1 MLTALS
7 DRIGGR
13 PRRSLLAVGL
23 FVIVAGVL
31 GAPVAGVLEDAGGF
45 APPDAG
51 SSRAIERINDASG
64 TQSSARVVLLV
75 RTPRGAGSPAAR
87 ARVAQLR
94 AELAREPG
102 VVSVATAR
110 SSGDPA
116 FVSREGRSTF
126 LAVTLAAEAADRE
139 VAESMRERF
148 GGQDDVVLGGAL
160 IAQTQIGERI
170 GADLGRAELLA
181 FPLLLVLS
189 LLFFRGRATVLPL
202 VVGIT
207 TVLGTFLALRAINEA
222 YALSIFALNLVIGLG
237 LGLAIDYTL
246 FLVSRYREELE
257 RHGPGPAAVRA
268 TMQTAGRTVVFSA
281 ATVAIAL
288 ITLTVFPLGF
298 AKSMGIAG
306 AVVALVAA
314 AAALVI
320 TPALF
325 ALWGAKLAVR
335 HRRERAPQEGRWYRL
350 SHAVMRRPVSVAVAT
365 TLVMVAV
372 SLPSLRAEFTPVDA
386 TVIPLSES
394 SRTVADALQR
404 DFPGQ
409 RTAPVVL
416 ALDAPRG
423 DAAGVRAYASG
434 LKDLPG
440 VKAVSARPLDAATWQ
455 VDLAVTGEP
464 DGPAARALVER
475 VRADGGPFPVLV
487 GGAAAEFVDQQTA
500 IASRLPLAIGVVA
513 LLTFGV
519 LWLMTGSVILPLKAL
534 AMNVLTVGASLGVL
548 TLIYQDGRFEGLL
561 NYTSNGGVE
570 ATDFLVTATIVF
582 ALSTDYGVFL
592 LGRIKEAREAGLA
605 EREAVAVG
613 LERTGA
619 VVTAAAI
626 LLAVA
631 IGAFSTSSISFIQQI
646 GIATATGVLLDAF
659 VVRALLVPSLMALLG
674 KWNWWS
680 PMWMRSA
687 HDRLGLGEGSSG
699 GRDRLSGGPGVPDRV
714 ATRW

>member
-1 MLTALS
+1 VLIALS
-7 DRIGGR
+7 DRVGAR

-23 FVIVAGVL
+23 FVLAAGFL
-31 GAPVAGVLEDAGGF
+31 GAPVAGVLEDSGGF

-75 RTPRGAGSPAAR
+75 RTPQGADSPAAR
-87 ARVAQLR
+87 ARVAELR
-94 AELAREPG
+94 SELAREPG
-102 VVSVATAR
+102 VVAVATAK

-116 FVSREGRSTF
+116 FVSRDGRATF
-126 LAVTLAAEAADRE
+126 LAVTLAAEAEDGAVTE
-139 VAESMRERF
+139 GLTERF
-148 GGQDDVVLGGAL
+148 AEQDDVALGGSLFAE
-160 IAQTQIGERI
+160 TQIGERI
-170 GADLGRAELLA
+170 GADLARAELLA
-181 FPLLLVLS
+181 FPLLLILS
-189 LLFFRGRATVLPL
+189 LLFFRGRATVPPL

-246 FLVSRYREELE
+246 FLVTRYREELKH
-257 RHGPGPAAVRA
+257 RGPGPAAVRA

-288 ITLTVFPLGF
+288 ITLTMFPLGF

-306 AVVALVAA
+306 AVVAIIAGAA
-314 AAALVI
+314 SLII

-325 ALWGAKLAVR
+325 SIWGAKLTVKR
-335 HRRERAPQEGRWYRL
+335 RRERAPHEGGWYRL
-350 SHAVMRRPVSVAVAT
+350 SHAVMRRPVLVAVAT
-365 TLVMVAV
+365 TIVMVAA
-372 SLPSLRAEFTPVDA
+372 SLPSLRAEFTPVDS
-386 TVIPLSES
+386 TVIPLGES
-394 SRTVADALQR
+394 SRIVADTLQR
-404 DFPGQ
+404 DFPQQG
-409 RTAPVVL
+409 TSPVVL
-416 ALDAPRG
+416 AVDAPRG
-423 DAAGVRAYASG
+423 DVAGVRAYASG
-434 LKDLPG
+434 LERLPG
-440 VKAVSARPLDAATWQ
+440 VKAVSARPLDASTWQ
-455 VDLAVTGEP
+455 VDLAASGEP
-464 DGPAARALVER
+464 DGPAARSLVER
-475 VRADGGPFPVLV
+475 VRADGGPYPVLV
-487 GGAAAEFVDQQTA
+487 GGAAAEFVDQQAA
-500 IASRLPLAIGVVA
+500 IASRLPLAIGIIA
-513 LLTFGV
+513 GLTFAV

-534 AMNVLTVGASLGVL
+534 VMNVLTVGTSLGVL

-570 ATDFLVTATIVF
+570 ATDFLVTATLVF

-613 LERTGA
+613 VERTGA

-674 KWNWWS
+674 KWNWWG
-680 PMWMRSA
+680 PEWMRKA
-687 HDRLGLGEGSSG
+687 HDRLGLAEGPPAA
-699 GRDRLSGGPGVPDRV
+699 RPDAQRAV
-714 ATRW
+714 